1 MPFRP
6 LLYASAVHVR
16 LTMCI
21 GMPVVDERSDDVLAA
36 VSGVFLH
43 PDLGKVE
50 GLFVRTARG
59 EEFLAASDIAHWG
72 RSVVV
77 RDQDDIA
84 PLDER
89 VRLSALW
96 DEGRPILGQPMATEA
111 GRALGTCRDV
121 QFETETF
128 RMEWLFPRRWFRWQ
142 RPVPA
147 SAVVEVRPELV
158 RVREMDV
165 PVEPLPAD
173 RAALGALEAIG
184 GASTPAQG

>member
-1 MPFRP
+1 MPRRAV
-6 LLYASAVHVR
+6 LYAAGVHVR
-16 LTMCI
+16 LSMCI
-21 GMPVVDERSDDVLAA
+21 GMPLVDDRSDELLAT
-36 VSGVFLH
+36 VSGIFVH

-50 GLFVRTARG
+50 GLFVRTGRG

-72 RSVVV
+72 RSIVV
-77 RDQDDIA
+77 RDRDDIA

-96 DEGRPILGQPMATEA
+96 DEGRPILDQKMVTEA
-111 GRALGTCRDV
+111 GRVLGTCRDV
-121 QFETETF
+121 QFETDTF
-128 RMEWLFPRRWFRWQ
+128 RVEWFFPRRWLRWK

-147 SAVVEVRPELV
+147 SAIVEARPEFV
-158 RVREMDV
+158 RVRDMDV

-173 RAALGALEAIG
+173 RAAVGALEAIG